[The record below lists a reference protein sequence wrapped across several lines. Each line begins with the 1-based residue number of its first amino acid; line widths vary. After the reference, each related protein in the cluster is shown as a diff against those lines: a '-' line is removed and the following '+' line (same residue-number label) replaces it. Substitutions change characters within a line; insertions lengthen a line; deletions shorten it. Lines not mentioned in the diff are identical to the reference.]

1 MTADVSHIFENA
13 RVAARKLNLV
23 DTETIDKI
31 LLAVADEA
39 EKEVDYIL
47 QENCRDLAL
56 MPKTDPKY
64 DRLMLSRERIL
75 GITSDMRKVARLP
88 SPLGRILASF
98 DRPNGMRIEKVSV
111 PFGVIGIIY
120 EARPNVTFDVFS
132 LCLKSGNVCI
142 LKGGSDAQHSN
153 NAIINIINKVLI
165 SYGIDSNTATLL
177 PNDHSFTDKLLT
189 AVGQV
194 DLIIPRGS
202 GRLINYVREHAL
214 VPVIET
220 GAGICHT
227 YFDSDGDLEKG
238 RNIVFNAKTR
248 RVSVCN
254 ALDCLII
261 HRERLSDLANLCK
274 PLSEKNVLI
283 YADPKAYG
291 ALAGKYPESLLQP
304 ATDDSFGTEFLDYK
318 MAIKTVDSFEEALAH
333 IARYSSKHSESII
346 TENESHKQRFAHE
359 VDAAIFS
366 TVTEYDPEAI
376 AILRQRLPYFLKF
389 DHSSELPIKIGY
401 ATPETLGLDRIAAV
415 VGAVMQCPDKAVL
428 IVDAGTCVT
437 YDLLTADGTFAG
449 GNIAPGIRLRLRAM
463 HEHTGKLPLIDDAG
477 ETPEIGFSTE
487 TAMRAGAVLGVAYEI
502 EGYIARLNKVYPD
515 LFVFLTGGDALKLAA
530 KIKSRIFVDENLV
543 LTGLNRI
550 LQENAKI

>member
-75 GITSDMRKVARLP
+75 GITSDMRKVAGLP

-142 LKGGSDAQHSN
+142 LKGGSDAQYSN

-165 SYGIDSNTATLL
+165 SYGINSNTATLL
-177 PNDHSFTDKLLT
+177 PNDHRFTDKLLT

-202 GRLINYVREHAL
+202 SRLINYVREHAL

-261 HRERLSDLANLCK
+261 HKERLSDLASLCK

-318 MAIKTVDSFEEALAH
+318 MAVKTVNSFEEALAH

-359 VDAAIFS
+359 VDAACVYTNVS
-366 TVTEYDPEAI
+366 TAFTDGG
-376 AILRQRLPYFLKF
+376 QSGF
-389 DHSSELPIKIGY
+389 
-401 ATPETLGLDRIAAV
+401 
-415 VGAVMQCPDKAVL
+415 GA
-428 IVDAGTCVT
+428 
-437 YDLLTADGTFAG
+437 
-449 GNIAPGIRLRLRAM
+449 
-463 HEHTGKLPLIDDAG
+463 
-477 ETPEIGFSTE
+477 EIGISTPKLHARGPMALPE
-487 TAMRAGAVLGVAYEI
+487 LTTYK
-502 EGYIARLNKVYPD
+502 YIISGNGQTR
-515 LFVFLTGGDALKLAA
+515 
-530 KIKSRIFVDENLV
+530 
-543 LTGLNRI
+543 
-550 LQENAKI
+550 Q

>member
-75 GITSDMRKVARLP
+75 GITADMRKVAGLP

-142 LKGGSDAQHSN
+142 LKGGSDAQYSN

-165 SYGIDSNTATLL
+165 SYGIDSNTAILL

-261 HRERLSDLANLCK
+261 HKERLSDLASLCK

-359 VDAAIFS
+359 VDAACVYTNVS
-366 TVTEYDPEAI
+366 TAFTDGG
-376 AILRQRLPYFLKF
+376 QFGF
-389 DHSSELPIKIGY
+389 
-401 ATPETLGLDRIAAV
+401 
-415 VGAVMQCPDKAVL
+415 
-428 IVDAGTCVT
+428 GT
-437 YDLLTADGTFAG
+437 
-449 GNIAPGIRLRLRAM
+449 
-463 HEHTGKLPLIDDAG
+463 
-477 ETPEIGFSTE
+477 EIGISTQKLHARGPMALPE
-487 TAMRAGAVLGVAYEI
+487 LTTYK
-502 EGYIARLNKVYPD
+502 YIISGNGQTR
-515 LFVFLTGGDALKLAA
+515 
-530 KIKSRIFVDENLV
+530 
-543 LTGLNRI
+543 
-550 LQENAKI
+550 Q

>member
-56 MPKTDPKY
+56 MPKTGPKY

-75 GITSDMRKVARLP
+75 GITSDMRKVAGLP

-142 LKGGSDAQHSN
+142 LKGGSDAQYSN

-165 SYGIDSNTATLL
+165 SYGINSNTATLL
-177 PNDHSFTDKLLT
+177 PNDHRFTDKLLT

-202 GRLINYVREHAL
+202 SRLINYVREHAL

-261 HRERLSDLANLCK
+261 HKERLSDLASLCK

-318 MAIKTVDSFEEALAH
+318 MAVKTVNSFEEALAH

-359 VDAAIFS
+359 VDAACVYTNVS
-366 TVTEYDPEAI
+366 TAFTDGG
-376 AILRQRLPYFLKF
+376 QFGF
-389 DHSSELPIKIGY
+389 
-401 ATPETLGLDRIAAV
+401 
-415 VGAVMQCPDKAVL
+415 
-428 IVDAGTCVT
+428 GT
-437 YDLLTADGTFAG
+437 
-449 GNIAPGIRLRLRAM
+449 
-463 HEHTGKLPLIDDAG
+463 
-477 ETPEIGFSTE
+477 EIGISTQKLHARGPMALPE
-487 TAMRAGAVLGVAYEI
+487 LTTYK
-502 EGYIARLNKVYPD
+502 YIISGNGQTR
-515 LFVFLTGGDALKLAA
+515 
-530 KIKSRIFVDENLV
+530 
-543 LTGLNRI
+543 
-550 LQENAKI
+550 Q